1 MSTAVT
7 AGFLLLVLEERKICI
22 ECKDGLRHTNIKD
35 PEADAINNLNESLG
49 NTKILIKVFIVL
61 NVTVL
66 LDRGGLNISSKEF
79 VERMWTIYRFVKG
92 SINKLINTKKVRED
106 LVTFLVPHITG
117 CATFCC
123 KRGKQLPPSSKHN
136 EKL

>member
-1 MSTAVT
+1 MAT
-7 AGFLLLVLEERKICI
+7 GFLLLVLEERKICI
-22 ECKDGLRHTNIKD
+22 EWKDGLRHTNIKD
-35 PEADAINNLNESLG
+35 PEADAFNNLNESLG
-49 NTKILIKVFIVL
+49 NTNILIKVFIVL
-61 NVTVL
+61 NVTVI
-66 LDRGGLNISSKEF
+66 LDRDGLNIPSKAF

-92 SINKLINTKKVRED
+92 SIKKLINTKKVRED